1 MSFGYKHGLPPDA
14 DLVVDMRFL
23 PNPHW
28 IPELR
33 EHDGREAEVRDYVL
47 SQEGAEE
54 FLDRYLELLRLVGAG
69 YRREGKRYLTVA
81 VGCTG
86 GKHRS
91 VAVAEEL
98 ARRMAGQD
106 GVRVDGVAPRRG
118 ARVKAVALG
127 GGHGLHATLSAL
139 RRLTDDITAVVV
151 VADDGGSSGRIRREL
166 DILPLG
172 DLRMALGALA
182 GQENPGAREHALAAG
197 LRAPLRRARGARRA
211 TPSATWC
218 SPGLLEVLDDPVAA
232 LDQACRLLGVRGR
245 VLPMSTQPVDIEAD
259 VTGIFGPEGG
269 DQGRDVAHRIRG
281 QVAVATTP
289 GRVQRVRLDPRRP
302 RACPEACDA
311 LRSADVI
318 TLGPGSWF
326 SSVLPHLLVPELLNA
341 LVESEARKVLVLN
354 LAPQPGETAGFSP
367 EQHLEV
373 LAAHAPRLRLDVVV
387 ADTRAVPA
395 PDLLR
400 RGAEAFGA
408 DTLLTSVGAPDGSPR
423 HDPEALAEALA
434 DAAHHRVDHRDPLG
448 TARSGGTNGSHAAVA
463 PGADPAR
470 PHQEEDRRWP

>member
-1 MSFGYKHGLPPDA
+1 M
-14 DLVVDMRFL
+14 
-23 PNPHW
+23 
-28 IPELR
+28 
-33 EHDGREAEVRDYVL
+33 
-47 SQEGAEE
+47 
-54 FLDRYLELLRLVGAG
+54 
-69 YRREGKRYLTVA
+69 
-81 VGCTG
+81 
-86 GKHRS
+86 
-91 VAVAEEL
+91 
-98 ARRMAGQD
+98 
-106 GVRVDGVAPRRG
+106 
-118 ARVKAVALG
+118 KAVALG

-182 GQENPGAREHALAAG
+182 GQENPGPENTLWKQVFEHRYGGHGALAGHAVG
-197 LRAPLRRARGARRA
+197 NLLLA
-211 TPSATWC
+211 
-218 SPGLLEVLDDPVAA
+218 GLLEVLDDPVAA

-259 VTGIFGPEGG
+259 VTGIQASRQGPAGG

-289 GRVQRVRLDPRRP
+289 GRVQHVRLDPRRP

-311 LRSADVI
+311 LRAADLI

-367 EQHLEV
+367 EQHLSV

-387 ADTRAVPA
+387 ADTDAVPA

-408 DTLLTSVGAPDGSPR
+408 DTLLTSIGAPDGSPR

-434 DAAHHRVDHRDPLG
+434 DAAHHRVDHHDPLG
-448 TARSGGTNGSHAAVA
+448 TTRHGGTNGAAAGVA
-463 PGADPAR
+463 PATDPAR